1 MIFKMNNKN
10 NAQIVLDRKVSLKAK
25 GLYYFLLHLD
35 LEKDYSIEAIASCNK
50 GTSETIRTAINELR
64 ELEYIETFAGKSRN
78 KKAMSSILYKEVINH
93 LNKVCDRE
101 FKWQSE
107 ATRRLIRAR
116 WKEGYRLDD
125 FKKVIDVM
133 YAEWHNTNFE
143 KYLRPETLFRAT
155 KFESYLNRDSSK
167 INKIQNTEK
176 VTGTYL

>member
-1 MIFKMNNKN
+1 MNDKN
-10 NAQIVLDRKVSLKAK
+10 NAQIVLDRTVSLKAK

-78 KKAMSSILYKEVINH
+78 KKAMSSIPYREVINH

-167 INKIQNTEK
+167 INKIRQEEK
-176 VTGTYL
+176 QVGTYL

>member
-1 MIFKMNNKN
+1 
-10 NAQIVLDRKVSLKAK
+10 
-25 GLYYFLLHLD
+25 
-35 LEKDYSIEAIASCNK
+35 
-50 GTSETIRTAINELR
+50 
-64 ELEYIETFAGKSRN
+64 
-78 KKAMSSILYKEVINH
+78 MSSIPYREVINH

-176 VTGTYL
+176 LAGTYL

>member
-10 NAQIVLDRKVSLKAK
+10 NAQIVLDRTVSLKAK

-78 KKAMSSILYKEVINH
+78 KKAMSSIPYREVINH

-167 INKIQNTEK
+167 INKIRQEEK
-176 VTGTYL
+176 QVGTYL

>member
-1 MIFKMNNKN
+1 MIFKMNDKN
-10 NAQIVLDRKVSLKAK
+10 NAQIVLDRTVSLKAK

-78 KKAMSSILYKEVINH
+78 KKAMSSIPYREVINH

-167 INKIQNTEK
+167 INKIRQEEK
-176 VTGTYL
+176 QVGTYL

>member
-1 MIFKMNNKN
+1 MIFKLSEKN
-10 NAQIVLDRKVSLKAK
+10 NGKIVTDRMVSLKAK
-25 GLYYFLLHLD
+25 GLYFFLMHLD
-35 LEKDYSIEAIASCNK
+35 LEKDYSIEAISSCNK

-64 ELEYIETFAGKSRN
+64 EFSYIETFAGNARN
-78 KKAMSSILYKEVINH
+78 KKAMSSIPYYEVISH

-176 VTGTYL
+176 LAGTYL

>member
-1 MIFKMNNKN
+1 MIFKMNDKN
-10 NAQIVLDRKVSLKAK
+10 NAQIVLDRTVSLKAK

-64 ELEYIETFAGKSRN
+64 EMEYIETFAGKSRN
-78 KKAMSSILYKEVINH
+78 KKAMSSIPYREVINH

-167 INKIQNTEK
+167 INKIRQEEK
-176 VTGTYL
+176 QVGTYL